1 MCAARGSG
9 EIGPAGVKE
18 LERDYAAYRD
28 CFNSGRY
35 YEAHDALEPLWLR
48 DRDREG
54 ANLLKGLIQLAGA
67 FVHVQ
72 KERIGPARAL
82 LGRARFHLE
91 PFVTASPMVD
101 VPTILGLIGQWE
113 IRVGTAIAGDQL
125 LRKYAPPA
133 LPGSRVGTRFRACP
147 GIPL

>member
-1 MCAARGSG
+1 MVLPMCESRGTG
-9 EIGPAGVKE
+9 EIGPARDE
-18 LERDYAAYRD
+18 ALERDYAAYIE

-48 DRDREG
+48 VRG
-54 ANLLKGLIQLAGA
+54 SAVANLLKGLIQLAGA

-72 KERIGPARAL
+72 KDRLGPARAL

-91 PFVTASPMVD
+91 PFVTANSLVD

-113 IRVGTAIAGDQL
+113 VRVGSAIAGDQL
-125 LRKYAPPA
+125 LRTYAPPA
-133 LPGSRVGTRFRACP
+133 LPESRAGTR
-147 GIPL
+147 